1 MIQKKWK
8 TVVMSIVL
16 TVSMILAMPL
26 SVLAESVEAGGQ
38 EQTAPQVSAE
48 EKMAGFSDVDARE
61 WYYDGVFWVI
71 EKGIMNGTG
80 DHAFEPLT
88 SARLRRKS
96 ENPG

>member
-1 MIQKKWK
+1 MNEQWKKK
-8 TVVMSIVL
+8 AIENQNAARE
-16 TVSMILAMPL
+16 IIR
-26 SVLAESVEAGGQ
+26 
-38 EQTAPQVSAE
+38 SAE
-48 EKMAGFSDVDARE
+48 EKMAGFSDVDAQE